1 MNIIYPIVT
10 FFIVYI
16 CYSHIINEYK
26 VSEDLEVYEIDYQT
40 NLLLQEAC
48 EIKQPVIFEKT
59 TKINFPSLESFKQTV
74 EVKDLNDYNNVDN
87 ITVDSL
93 ELPCSSF
100 LQLIQNDLS
109 SRYFSENNQIFIDES
124 GISKIF
130 QSLDNELKPNNT
142 ITTSHDILI
151 ASNGLCTPFRYHT
164 DSRKFIYVVNGSV
177 KIKMTSKKYTKYLD
191 EIRDYENLEF
201 RSRMNVWTSDTK
213 IDKVQFIEFDI
224 PCGSVIFIPSFWWYS
239 IKYQE
244 SNTIMLECKYSNISN
259 KIAFL
264 SNSFRHYLQE
274 YNMVRNFTRKIDI
287 KKYDEIVEDAI
298 CTEDASKLETES
310 KDIDNVKVN
319 VKVNCQ

>member
-40 NLLLQEAC
+40 NFLLQEAC
-48 EIKQPVIFEKT
+48 EIKQPLIFEKT
-59 TKINFPSLESFKQTV
+59 TKIVFPSLESFKQTV
-74 EVKDLNDYNNVDN
+74 EVKDLNDYNNTDN
-87 ITVDSL
+87 VTVDSL

-109 SRYFSENNQIFIDES
+109 SRYFSENNHLFIDES

-164 DSRKFIYVVNGSV
+164 DSRKFIYVVKGSV
-177 KIKMTSKKYTKYLD
+177 KIKMTSKKYTKYLN
-191 EIRDYENLEF
+191 EVRDYENLEF

-244 SNTIMLECKYSNISN
+244 SDTIMLECKYSNISN

-264 SNSFRHYLQE
+264 PNSFRHYLQE
-274 YNMVRNFTRKIDI
+274 YNIVRNFTRKIDI
-287 KKYDEIVEDAI
+287 MKCNEIVEDTI
-298 CTEDASKLETES
+298 CTEEDTSELKIES
-310 KDIDNVKVN
+310 KDIENVN
-319 VKVNCQ
+319 V